1 MAHIYTIGPLR
12 LNLPDHDISSDGSLE
27 QSLQRLATQSPP
39 DIIALN
45 WICEGVSG
53 AIVARS
59 IRQIDPC
66 KHLPIVLFYTNW
78 DSIDRVRAFEA
89 GINETLPCS
98 SHPKEIQLRID
109 SLLKQSRW
117 PSLEV
122 RREEY
127 NDIALLPDKLIC
139 EVSGVQHKLTLKEFL
154 LLQMLLKKRGQKLA
168 RERIFQQ
175 IWKDDN
181 SKQRVVDTYI
191 TKLRRKLGDLGE
203 QIETLHAFGYRF
215 RSS

>member
-1 MAHIYTIGPLR
+1 MALIYTIGTLHLELPEHDTLSGNSLR
-12 LNLPDHDISSDGSLE
+12 
-27 QSLQRLATQSPP
+27 QSLHHLTTQSPP
-39 DIIALN
+39 DLIALSGV
-45 WICEGVSG
+45 CDGVSG
-53 AIVARS
+53 VVAARS
-59 IRQIDPC
+59 IRQIDSC
-66 KHLPIVLFYTNW
+66 KHTPIVLFYTNW
-78 DSIDRVRAFEA
+78 DSIDRIRAFEA
-89 GINETLPCS
+89 GINETLPLS
-98 SHPKEIQLRID
+98 SHPKEIQLRIK

-117 PSLEV
+117 PALEI

-127 NDIALLPDKLIC
+127 DQIVLLPDQLTC
-139 EVSGVQHKLTLKEFL
+139 EIDGTQHKLTLKEFQ

-175 IWKDDN
+175 IWKDDS

-191 TKLRRKLGDLGE
+191 TKLRKKLGDLGD

>member
-1 MAHIYTIGPLR
+1 MALIYTIGTLD
-12 LNLPDHDISSDGSLE
+12 LDIPNHEVLAGGSLR
-27 QSLQRLATQSPP
+27 QSLHQIATQSPP

-45 WICEGVSG
+45 GVCDGVSG
-53 AIVARS
+53 VVAARS
-59 IRQIDPC
+59 IRQIETC
-66 KHLPIVLFYTNW
+66 KHTPIVLFYTNW
-78 DSIDRVRAFEA
+78 DSIDRIRAFEA
-89 GINETLPCS
+89 GINETLPLS

-117 PSLEV
+117 PILEA

-127 NDIALLPDKLIC
+127 AQVVLLPDKLTC
-139 EVSGVQHKLTLKEFL
+139 EIDGLQHKLTLKEFQ
-154 LLQMLLKKRGQKLA
+154 LLQMLLKKQGEKLA

-191 TKLRRKLGDLGE
+191 TKLRKKLGDLGD
-203 QIETLHAFGYRF
+203 QIETIHAFGYRF